1 MRKGPVGILGTCL
14 VASSLLAA
22 CGSAADQAV
31 AVERSTDTVGEESAT
46 TSTTLPPTTAAP
58 VVPAS
63 AAPTTV
69 PPTSAAP
76 ATTTTTRAPI
86 PRVVVETGYAPFAI
100 VGDVVLHHPASP
112 TERIGF
118 HQSGHDGALQMQA
131 QATAAHPFVMESR
144 DRDTTDSG
152 AADIVVDPGAELR
165 APVTGTV
172 IRGGTYTLYCDHV
185 DEYLVIEPDGHPGWE
200 VKLLHFE
207 GLQVAKGQRVEAGVT
222 RVGDHARILP
232 FESQVDEFTAEP
244 SWPHVHVELVDTSIP
259 DRPTPGAGCS

>member
-1 MRKGPVGILGTCL
+1 VRTGSGGILGICL
-14 VASSLLAA
+14 AASSLLVA
-22 CGSAADQAV
+22 CGSAADQTA
-31 AVERSTDTVGEESAT
+31 AVERSTDARRETSTT
-46 TSTTLPPTTAAP
+46 TSTAPPATAAP

-69 PPTSAAP
+69 PPTTAAP
-76 ATTTTTRAPI
+76 TTTTTTTVAPT
-86 PRVVVETGYAPFAI
+86 PRVVVETGFSPFA
-100 VGDVVLHHPASP
+100 VVADVVLHHPASP

-131 QATAAHPFVMESR
+131 QATATHPFVMESR

-207 GLQVAKGQRVEAGVT
+207 GLQVGKGQRVQAGVT
-222 RVGDHARILP
+222 RVASHARVLP
-232 FESQVDEFTAEP
+232 FESQVDDFTAKP

>member
-1 MRKGPVGILGTCL
+1 MRKGSVGILGICL
-14 VASSLLAA
+14 VASSLLVA
-22 CGSAADQAV
+22 CGSAADTA
-31 AVERSTDTVGEESAT
+31 AVERSVDAAADAPTATT
-46 TSTTLPPTTAAP
+46 TSTIPPTTAAP

-63 AAPTTV
+63 AAPTTA
-69 PPTSAAP
+69 PPTTVAP
-76 ATTTTTRAPI
+76 ATTTTRVSI
-86 PRVVVETGYAPFAI
+86 PRAVVETGFSPFAV

-131 QATAAHPFVMESR
+131 QATATNPFVMESR

-207 GLQVAKGQRVEAGVT
+207 GLQVAKGQRVQAGVT
-222 RVGDHARILP
+222 RVASRARVLP

>member
-1 MRKGPVGILGTCL
+1 MRTGSVGILGICL

-22 CGSAADQAV
+22 CGSAAGETA
-31 AVERSTDTVGEESAT
+31 AVERSTDAIAEAPTTT
-46 TSTTLPPTTAAP
+46 TSTTASP

-63 AAPTTV
+63 APPTTAPTTV
-69 PPTSAAP
+69 PPTTVAP
-76 ATTTTTRAPI
+76 ATTTTTKPPI
-86 PRVVVETGYAPFAI
+86 PRIVVETGFSPFAV

-131 QATAAHPFVMESR
+131 QPTATHPFVMESR

-165 APVTGTV
+165 SPVTGTV

-185 DEYLVIEPDGHPGWE
+185 DQYLVIEPDGHPGWE

-222 RVGDHARILP
+222 RVGSHARVLP